1 MVYLRKGG
9 NLMRK
14 NDWPYVWPIVFKPI
28 GSVEI
33 FPTASGGGAGCIGY
47 GGTASIPVIG
57 D

>member
-1 MVYLRKGG
+1 
-9 NLMRK
+9 MRK